1 MLFPS
6 YTIVFRLQQRQWA
19 RNISSFHTAERT
31 REAQRGSAACPE
43 AHSNVKQS
51 IDLLIPTGALCCN
64 RSCQAR
70 TPMTSS
76 TPSWV
81 LEIQIPQSGP
91 PRPVT
96 VASQKICPLTP
107 RTRLHVVGCL
117 PPLPAAIVW
126 SLARGPAPLT
136 ILAPPALPGTL
147 GQRPKGLK
155 LLWL

>member
-19 RNISSFHTAERT
+19 RNISSFHITERT
-31 REAQRGSAACPE
+31 CEAQRGSAACPE
-43 AHSNVKQS
+43 SHSNAKQS
-51 IDLLIPTGALCCN
+51 IDLLIPTGALCPN
-64 RSCQAR
+64 RSFQVR
-70 TPMTSS
+70 TLMTSS

-81 LEIQIPQSGP
+81 LEIQTPQPGP
-91 PRPVT
+91 PLPVT

-107 RTRLHVVGCL
+107 RTRLHAVGCL

-126 SLARGPAPLT
+126 SLARGPAPPT

-147 GQRPKGLK
+147 GQWPQGLR
-155 LLWL
+155 LLLP